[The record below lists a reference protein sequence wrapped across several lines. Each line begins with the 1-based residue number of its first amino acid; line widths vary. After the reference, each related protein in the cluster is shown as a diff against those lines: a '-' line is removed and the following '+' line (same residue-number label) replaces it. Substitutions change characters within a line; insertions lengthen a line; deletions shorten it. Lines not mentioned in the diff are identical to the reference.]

1 MAQRYI
7 PVTEKEAKK
16 QKEGGNIGL
25 PFGLCEKYGI
35 ILPENATP
43 TQAWDALKEKTGLS
57 PDSFYKK
64 LNKEEPEKQNNQA
77 QNKMTPAE
85 KIASVHIDFD
95 RDNILPELNEA
106 ILNKL
111 GTTQNKKVLLKG
123 ATIKRNLGKHIDV
136 TQDIMQDIIMQA
148 LYDPI
153 DVFPANPN
161 NANYYHMA
169 SFVEVPDKNGLKM
182 GLVLLDIDK
191 SKEHFE
197 VGHAYFVDGKGF
209 EKAKM
214 KTSKK
219 D

>member
-1 MAQRYI
+1 MHSDQNGRFI
-7 PVTEKEAKK
+7 SKEEQEAKIKNAERIYNSDPPVNSKKPIK
-16 QKEGGNIGL
+16 Q
-25 PFGLCEKYGI
+25 
-35 ILPENATP
+35 
-43 TQAWDALKEKTGLS
+43 
-57 PDSFYKK
+57 
-64 LNKEEPEKQNNQA
+64 
-77 QNKMTPAE
+77 MTPAE

-95 RDNILPELNEA
+95 RDNILPEFNEA

-182 GLVLLDIDK
+182 GLVLLDIGK

-209 EKAKM
+209 EIRI
-214 KTSKK
+214 TSMYTKNDTK
-219 D
+219 